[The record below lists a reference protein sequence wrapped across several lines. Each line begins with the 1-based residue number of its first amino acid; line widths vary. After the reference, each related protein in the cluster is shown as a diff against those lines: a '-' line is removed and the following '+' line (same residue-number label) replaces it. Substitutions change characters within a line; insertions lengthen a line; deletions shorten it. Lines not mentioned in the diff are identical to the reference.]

1 MVEEQNAR
9 DSWRRRA
16 AAAYFGA
23 RARGSG
29 GAGLRGTEAVLVR
42 HYAELTRTAYLILPP
57 SDGRHGRVLAA
68 HGVVQDALPGR
79 GADALDEDDLRAR
92 VVRGALRYAGRR
104 RLRPLPRVWGL
115 RFFTATAD
123 PDALAVERQVAA
135 LTPLG
140 RAAYALLVPA
150 ELAPDRVASILASAG
165 AADPEGAV
173 AEAVR
178 AGAAAPGSGRPVRE
192 LVDAGPLDPCTVRVS
207 TSDLL
212 RRRRQRYAAGGA
224 AATALAVVLSFVVLG
239 DDGDPRPATEAGGA
253 PAAAVAAPAP
263 PVRVAPDA
271 WASTTRLDFAVWSTR
286 GPLAGDTA
294 LAERAMR
301 AWTTPDPGLS
311 PHTEVR
317 TDAGPPVG
325 TPRILYAGDVGGERV
340 VLLADPA
347 RLARYTEA
355 GPVRTLTVGAADDSD
370 ARSASAVVLTRGDDG
385 VRLLLAP
392 WVTSAQVRDLRS
404 PGGTPRPLTVGQDGV
419 TGPALLD
426 VADCAKVGVLE
437 LRATRAADGNPY
449 LVADLGGL
457 AATHLTYMPPP
468 EFTHT
473 GRPSEAASSERAL
486 NAWSLT
492 ACMLADL
499 RGYGLRLVNNWE
511 FAHFALPDAPNGE
524 ATWSCLHGFD
534 RVGGGT
540 VNVAFTPP
548 GADAAAT
555 RTVGA
560 VRDAPLCSRS
570 GNDVVGFTWWQ
581 SGTGAW
587 FLVAAGSRD
596 IVGVTAAGS
605 VTGTAEG
612 RQLVLP
618 VPPSAPQGALP
629 QVVGRTKGGT
639 EVAAPTAP
647 E

>member
-1 MVEEQNAR
+1 MDGENAR
-9 DSWRRRA
+9 DAWRRRA

-23 RARGSG
+23 RVRGPG
-29 GAGLRGTEAVLVR
+29 GAGVRGTEAVLVR

-68 HGVVQDALPGR
+68 HGIVQDALPGR
-79 GADALDEDDLRAR
+79 GAEPLDEDGLRAR

-104 RLRPLPRVWGL
+104 RRRLLPRVWGL
-115 RFFTATAD
+115 RFFTVTAD
-123 PDALAVERQVAA
+123 PDALAVEREVAA

-140 RAAYALLVPA
+140 RAAYALLFPA
-150 ELAPDRVASILASAG
+150 GLTADHVASVLADAG

-178 AGAAAPGSGRPVRE
+178 AGASAPGSRRPVRE

-207 TSDLL
+207 ASDLL
-212 RRRRQRYAAGGA
+212 RRRRRRHTAAGA
-224 AATALAVVLSFVVLG
+224 AVTALAVTLSLVVLV
-239 DDGDPRPATEAGGA
+239 DGDPRPDRAPVGA
-253 PAAAVAAPAP
+253 PVAPVAASVP

-286 GPLAGDTA
+286 GPLAGDAA
-294 LAERAMR
+294 LADRAVR
-301 AWTTPDPGLS
+301 AWQTPDPGLT
-311 PHTEVR
+311 PHAEVR
-317 TDAGPPVG
+317 TTPGPPVG
-325 TPRILYAGDVGGERV
+325 TPRILFAGDVGGERV
-340 VLLADPA
+340 VLLADPT

-355 GPVRTLTVGAADDSD
+355 GQVRTLAVGAADDSD
-370 ARSASAVVLTRGDDG
+370 ARSASAVVLTRGADG

-392 WVTSAQVRDLRS
+392 WVTGAQVRDLRS
-404 PGGTPRPLTVGQDGV
+404 PGVSPRPLTVDQDGV

-426 VADCAKVGVLE
+426 VADCARVGVLE

-499 RGYGLRLVNNWE
+499 RGHGLRLVNNWE
-511 FAHFALPDAPNGE
+511 FAHFALPEAPTGE

-596 IVGVTAAGS
+596 IVGVTAAGP

-612 RQLVLP
+612 RQLVVP
-618 VPPSAPQGALP
+618 VPATAPQGPLP
-629 QVVGRTKGGT
+629 QVVGRTKTGT
-639 EVAAPTAP
+639 DVPAPTAP